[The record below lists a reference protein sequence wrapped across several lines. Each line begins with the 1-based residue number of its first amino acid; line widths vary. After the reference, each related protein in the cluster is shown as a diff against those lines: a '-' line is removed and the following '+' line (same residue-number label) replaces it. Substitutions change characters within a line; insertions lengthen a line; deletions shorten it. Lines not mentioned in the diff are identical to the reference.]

1 MKTKDENLVNIMFLI
16 QRQISYLLD
25 MIIESSL
32 AQVSNEKL
40 VNLNPLRKNLL
51 DIHVLVNNAIRDY
64 QNDNHRIILPP
75 PKKFNW
81 QALHLSIIWGI
92 IGGCSVYI
100 AFKAVGVIP

>member
-32 AQVSNEKL
+32 TQVSNEKL

-75 PKKFNW
+75 KKFNW
-81 QALHLSIIWGI
+81 HALHLSIIWGI

-100 AFKAVGVIP
+100 AFNIFGILP